1 MIINPLL
8 ELLSRLTPETRSELV
23 TLLGQLANL
32 VATFEPDTRTALLEL
47 LNPTPMAADS
57 KESKIPKVL
66 MPDFKPPIVKHQPL
80 LRRRY
85 NFSDAEIIKIFETWI
100 DVNSRRT
107 ITHSEFVR
115 LNYPNLT
122 DGIVFSVLCGSGPRY
137 APFRTRYEEFFVKP
151 GKPWVKNV
159 KAPDPERDRPSEV
172 VKSFADMQLNH

>member
-23 TLLGQLANL
+23 TQLGQLANL

-159 KAPDPERDRPSEV
+159 KASDPERDRPSEV